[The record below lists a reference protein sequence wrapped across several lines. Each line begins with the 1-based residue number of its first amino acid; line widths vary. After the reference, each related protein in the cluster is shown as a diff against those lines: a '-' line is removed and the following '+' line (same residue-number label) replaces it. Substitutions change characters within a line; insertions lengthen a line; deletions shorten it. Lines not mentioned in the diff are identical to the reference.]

1 MFAFSIVMM
10 FGTPNSIA
18 QSLTINSDR
27 PEVIAKTKTA
37 NLSEKLKLSGDQK
50 RTVFRALV
58 AKEVNYKK
66 HIDGKDISD
75 IKVSNDKNKFDD
87 ALTASMK
94 KTLTAAQFKQL
105 YWLIELRFFVS
116 IGASVT
122 RCQTK
127 NMSASA
133 LLCTT

>member
-1 MFAFSIVMM
+1 MKNLIIMFAFSIVMM
-10 FGTPNSIA
+10 FGTPHSIA
-18 QSLTINSDR
+18 QSLTINNDR

-37 NLSEKLKLSGDQK
+37 NLSEKLQLSGDQQ

-94 KTLTAAQFKQL
+94 KTLTAAQFKQ
-105 YWLIELRFFVS
+105 WKEM
-116 IGASVT
+116 AD
-122 RCQTK
+122 Q
-127 NMSASA
+127 
-133 LLCTT
+133 

>member
-1 MFAFSIVMM
+1 MKNLIIMFAFSIVMM
-10 FGTPNSIA
+10 FGTPHSIA
-18 QSLTINSDR
+18 QSLTINKDR

-37 NLSEKLKLSGDQK
+37 NLSEKLQLSGDQQ

-58 AKEVNYKK
+58 TKEVNYKK

-94 KTLTAAQFKQL
+94 KTLTAAQFKQ
-105 YWLIELRFFVS
+105 WKEM
-116 IGASVT
+116 AD
-122 RCQTK
+122 Q
-127 NMSASA
+127 
-133 LLCTT
+133 